1 MSHWKQWWNSQ
12 TKSTIVLSRTRFEG
26 QHWRRGKEPSKDSGK
41 RDESSS
47 DKRGNIPCRYRN
59 CNNPSCS
66 YWHLP
71 ACQNPQVS
79 DWMQTWQ
86 QVLFSTCWGRWE
98 AQQKVK
104 ERWCR
109 GSVALLIESIQ
120 FDLCVSRSSSE
131 KIYSTE
137 RRKIGIETRRQ
148 ILQKHLASNKNS
160 GKKGSIARD
169 YSKVW
174 ASWA

>member
-26 QHWRRGKEPSKDSGK
+26 QHWRRGKKPSKDSGN

-47 DKRGNIPCRYRN
+47 DKRENIPCRYRN

-66 YWHLP
+66 YWHFP
-71 ACQNPQVS
+71 ACQNHKS
-79 DWMQTWQ
+79 QTGCKHGNKCCFRH
-86 QVLFSTCWGRWE
+86 VE
-98 AQQKVK
+98 ADEKPSK
-104 ERWCR
+104 KSKN
-109 GSVALLIESIQ
+109 GGAKGTVALLIESFQ
-120 FDLCVSRSSSE
+120 FELCVSRSSSE

-148 ILQKHLASNKNS
+148 ILQGHLAPNKNS
-160 GKKGSIARD
+160 GKKGSIAMD
-169 YSKVW
+169 YSKVC
-174 ASWA
+174 AS